1 MTPIE
6 RVLRGAKSDLRL
18 YALSVFSV
26 AVAFVCLASAAL
38 VVVNVEGIRERWA
51 ESGRLS
57 IFLKADAHEEAQKS
71 LEQALS
77 RTPGIVRVRR
87 LSREDARNELGTQS
101 GDALLDALP
110 VEAFTASLE
119 VELDASLARTRLEKL
134 KAELVALP
142 PVESVQSYEA
152 WSERLGALLT
162 AGVSAALLLAAVVLA
177 AVVSVV
183 SSTIRLS
190 LERRRLEVEVL
201 KLVGATDAY
210 VRRPFL
216 FEGAAQ
222 GAIGALLAILLLGAL
237 FAIVWFQIDPAL
249 FSLLGIRP
257 LFLPWFVA
265 LALVAL
271 GALLGASSARFSL
284 RRLLRT

>member
-6 RVLRGAKSDLRL
+6 RALRGAKNDLRL

-26 AVAFVCLASAAL
+26 AVAFVCLASAVL
-38 VVVNVEGIRERWA
+38 VVVNVEGVRARWA
-51 ESGRLS
+51 QSGRLS
-57 IFLKADAHEEAQKS
+57 IYLKPDAAEASQKE
-71 LEQALS
+71 LENALL
-77 RTPGIVRVRR
+77 RTPGVIKVKQ
-87 LSREDARNELGTQS
+87 LSREDARKELGINT
-101 GDALLDALP
+101 GDSLLDALP
-110 VEAFTASLE
+110 LEAFSASLE
-119 VELDASLARTRLEKL
+119 VELDGSIVRTRLEKL
-134 KAELVALP
+134 KAELLALP
-142 PVESVQSYEA
+142 SVDTVQSYEA

-162 AGVSAALLLAAVVLA
+162 AGMSAALLLAAVVFA

-190 LERRRLEVEVL
+190 LERRRIEVEVL

-222 GAIGALLAILLLGAL
+222 GAIGALLAIGLLGAL

-249 FSLLGIRP
+249 FTLLGVKP

-271 GALLGASSARFSL
+271 GALLGAGSARFSL
-284 RRLLRT
+284 RRLLRS